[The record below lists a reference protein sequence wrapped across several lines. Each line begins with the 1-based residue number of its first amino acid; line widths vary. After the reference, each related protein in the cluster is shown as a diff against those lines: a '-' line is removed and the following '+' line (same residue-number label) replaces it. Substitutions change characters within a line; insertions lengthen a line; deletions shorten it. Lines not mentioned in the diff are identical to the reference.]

1 MKFNVIETSE
11 MTIGK
16 FQEITKYLSNQ
27 LISTNMEYIRGL
39 IDLNDLLE
47 KSIEITNVM
56 SYINK
61 QANDN
66 SLIKLYRDEFDE
78 LCWEDISI

>member
-47 KSIEITNVM
+47 KSTEITNVM

-61 QANDN
+61 RANDN
-66 SLIKLYRDEFDE
+66 SLIRLYRNEFDE